1 MRTRTIAAADRKRVI
16 GLAMLA
22 TAAGTAL
29 YVLSTPAS
37 AGETFTDRAR
47 VLSVRPITERIPV
60 SREQCW
66 NDRVRSYEERR
77 VTRSDTG
84 AAIGPGTVLGAIV
97 GGVAGHQVGSGR
109 GNDAATAAGAVIG
122 GLIGNQVD
130 RDQGRVAPSDRVTEV
145 ERVPVDRNVE
155 RCRVVQEVREA
166 RVGYDVRYS
175 YGGREFTTRLDR
187 DPGQFLRVAV
197 NVEPREGEELPQRPR
212 RR

>member
-1 MRTRTIAAADRKRVI
+1 MKRTILALAAA
-16 GLAMLA
+16 GLVPLY
-22 TAAGTAL
+22 AG
-29 YVLSTPAS
+29 AS
-37 AGETFTDRAR
+37 ESFTDRAR
-47 VLSVRPITERIPV
+47 VLSVRAVTERIPV

-66 NDRVRSYEERR
+66 NDRVRTYEERR

-122 GLIGNQVD
+122 GMIGNQVD
-130 RDQGRVAPSDRVTEV
+130 RDQGRVGSGERVTEID
-145 ERVPVDRNVE
+145 RVPVDRNVE

-166 RVGYDVRYS
+166 RVGYDVTYT
-175 YGGREFTTRLDR
+175 YGGREFATRLDR

-197 NVEPREGEELPQRPR
+197 NIEPREGEELPTRPR